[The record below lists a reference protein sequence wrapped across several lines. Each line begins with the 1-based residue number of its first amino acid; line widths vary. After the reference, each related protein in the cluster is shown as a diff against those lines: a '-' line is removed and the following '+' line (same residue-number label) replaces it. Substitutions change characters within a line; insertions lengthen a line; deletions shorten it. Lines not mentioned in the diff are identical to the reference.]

1 MSFVGRRRRHLL
13 LVVFALVAATGLL
26 TVPAGAP
33 DVRAAA
39 PDLTI
44 VTDATYEVQPE
55 QHRVQV
61 TVDMVL
67 TNHLRDTKTRRY
79 YFDHAFIAVLPDASN
94 YQLTWAGAGK
104 PGVSV
109 SKKNPKYTVLDLKLG
124 ARIYSGKTAK
134 YQLRF
139 YLVDDGG
146 TATRDVRIGA
156 ALASFPVWAY
166 ATDQTSGSTVRVIFP
181 PGFETEVQAGK
192 IPTADDRWRRAR
204 RLPDREARTADRLLR
219 VPRR

>member
-1 MSFVGRRRRHLL
+1 MSFVGRGRRHLL
-13 LVVFALVAATGLL
+13 LMVFALVAATGLL
-26 TVPAGAP
+26 TVPGQAP
-33 DVRAAA
+33 AVRAAA

-79 YFDHAFIAVLPDASN
+79 YFDHAFIAVLPDASD
-94 YQLTWAGAGK
+94 YRLTWGGAGK
-104 PGVSV
+104 SAVSV
-109 SKKNPKYTVLDLKLG
+109 SKKTAKYSVLDLKLG

-139 YLVDDGG
+139 YLVDGG
-146 TATRDVRIGA
+146 GEATRDVRVG
-156 ALASFPVWAY
+156 
-166 ATDQTSGSTVRVIFP
+166 
-181 PGFETEVQAGK
+181 
-192 IPTADDRWRRAR
+192 
-204 RLPDREARTADRLLR
+204 
-219 VPRR
+219 